1 MNIIKHT
8 TISFIFTVN
17 VAIHQVC
24 LYNRNFYI
32 VFNEVLRKEGKE
44 MSRVI
49 TIIILLFTF
58 GFVGFLIA
66 KKKPEEK
73 KTEE

>member
-1 MNIIKHT
+1 M
-8 TISFIFTVN
+8 
-17 VAIHQVC
+17 
-24 LYNRNFYI
+24 
-32 VFNEVLRKEGKE
+32 FNEVLRKEGKE